1 MTTNRFTTFF
11 AEPFSGEFIAKSADC
26 QINFHLKRHHKY
38 TKTLTSAD
46 INQDICNPVLS
57 TVFSQNRDFEKTL
70 GGRPFYGYDAADVQ
84 RSYTNRGAD
93 EVVDF
98 PAPRLSEGMSA
109 LDYGCGPGPT
119 TLGFS

>member
-11 AEPFSGEFIAKSADC
+11 AEPFSGEFIAKSADY

-38 TKTLTSAD
+38 TKTLTSTD

-70 GGRPFYGYDAADVQ
+70 FQQA
-84 RSYTNRGAD
+84 RS
-93 EVVDF
+93 
-98 PAPRLSEGMSA
+98 PA
-109 LDYGCGPGPT
+109 LDKAPCNTGP
-119 TLGFS
+119 